1 VNLIHRLA
9 QRWRWSMTGRML
21 ITLRNAMFKALRL
34 IADAAWSDETSTFSI
49 LLIFALIGL
58 AISFLAALNGLEMVA
73 A

>member
-1 VNLIHRLA
+1 
-9 QRWRWSMTGRML
+9 
-21 ITLRNAMFKALRL
+21 MFKALRL